1 MEKQKT
7 LNIFHIIIY
16 IFFAV
21 GAAGHFIAFT
31 KPVMLYMTPYVLA
44 IAGVFVLGFSGSIK
58 NNKFILFF
66 IISFLMTFTLEVA
79 GVKTGMIFGK
89 YTYGDVLGYKVAA
102 VPVIIGFNWIF
113 VILGALNI
121 GIILSRNTLFVCL
134 AAGILSVVFD
144 MLLEPAAINLDYWS
158 WHNIVVPFQNY
169 AAWFII
175 SFIFS
180 FSFLYFKVNVYSKT
194 FIHYFIAQLM
204 FFIILNYY

>member
-7 LNIFHIIIY
+7 LNIFHFIIY

-31 KPVMLYMTPYVLA
+31 KPLMLYMTPYVLA
-44 IAGVFVLGFSGSIK
+44 IAGAFVLGFSGSVK

-66 IISFLMTFTLEVA
+66 IISFLITFALEVA

-89 YTYGDVLGYKVAA
+89 YTYGDVLGFKVAA

-121 GIILSRNTLFVCL
+121 GFTLSRNIFFVSL
-134 AAGILSVVFD
+134 VAGILSVVFD
-144 MLLEPAAINLDYWS
+144 LLLEPAAINLDYWN
-158 WHNIVVPFQNY
+158 WHNNVVPFQNY

-175 SFIFS
+175 SFIFAIC
-180 FSFLYFKVNVYSKT
+180 FLYFKVNVYSKT

-204 FFIILNYY
+204 FFIILNFY